1 MTQVGQVE
9 YISVLLEPSTSP
21 PLLPQP
27 ETRMWL
33 VRDPAP
39 RAVSGL
45 GRQPRV
51 CVMAGPQ
58 VGRLMG
64 WDRLPAHQGTEL
76 GTAREA
82 KPRLLNPMEPQDS
95 PHEVGEGPDLSINP
109 PHDSGAPQHSLAPV
123 SRLLELVPPV
133 LCMLL
138 FKSPHPSDDLLQC
151 LVGLLG
157 VIDDERRVFL
167 LLRAVV
173 H

>member
-58 VGRLMG
+58 VERLMG

-95 PHEVGEGPDLSINP
+95 PYEVGEGPDLSINP
-109 PHDSGAPQHSLAPV
+109 PTT
-123 SRLLELVPPV
+123 LEPPSTHW
-133 LCMLL
+133 LPYL
-138 FKSPHPSDDLLQC
+138 
-151 LVGLLG
+151 
-157 VIDDERRVFL
+157 VFL
-167 LLRAVV
+167 NLSLLYCACSCSRVPTPAMTCFSVL
-173 H
+173 

>member
-1 MTQVGQVE
+1 MVN
-9 YISVLLEPSTSP
+9 
-21 PLLPQP
+21 
-27 ETRMWL
+27 
-33 VRDPAP
+33 DPVP
-39 RAVSGL
+39 RAISGL
-45 GRQPRV
+45 GGQPRV
-51 CVMAGPQ
+51 CVMAGTQ

-82 KPRLLNPMEPQDS
+82 KPRPPNPMEPQAS
-95 PHEVGEGPDLSINP
+95 PHEVGEGPDLSINL
-109 PHDSGAPQHSLAPV
+109 DSEAPQHSLAPV

-138 FKSPHPSDDLLQC
+138 FKGPHPSDDLLQC